1 MGLRLK
7 SKSKPR
13 RQFKVSLQ
21 FMIIILVV
29 LVIIIS
35 LIISL
40 LLIRNF
46 VINKHFDNTKEKLS
60 GIAKMVASDNDV
72 IRNVEQGTP
81 VKQIQDYSLGVMHN
95 VNVDFV
101 VILNHDLIRL
111 SHPNATMVGKPF
123 SDLNDARRAL
133 SGQGHFSENIGILG
147 KGYRYFTPIFNQQ
160 HEVIGIVCVGLTMRT
175 LNHDLMQAQYTIF
188 GGLMLGLF
196 SGVLGAI
203 ILAQKIKT
211 ILFGLEPQEIATRLR
226 EKEIIENEVAEGI
239 IAISADKK
247 IMLMNKEA
255 QAKYQLAN
263 QEMKAPIGEQLDT
276 NFYNV
281 LFKRVFDDK
290 KKIKDRSFYVNGI
303 EVIAT
308 VTPIYIE
315 NEFFGAVATLR
326 DQSEMIHL
334 SNQLSGTKYYINSL
348 RGQTHEFMNKMH
360 VISGLI
366 EMRKYAEVSQYIQ
379 QLNHR
384 YQDEVGF
391 LTERIKVPALAGFIM
406 GKINEA
412 REQNISVLLAESS
425 NVSNVEMQDIVH
437 DVIHI
442 LGNFFDNAIDSILQK
457 KEPGKIE
464 LKLNYECEG
473 NVFILKVKDNGL
485 GIDFEMQKRIFE
497 HGFSTKGED
506 RGYGLNL
513 VKTMVENHQGIIELD
528 SQPGLGTSIYVELPC
543 TLEVTNE

>member
-1 MGLRLK
+1 M
-7 SKSKPR
+7 
-13 RQFKVSLQ
+13 
-21 FMIIILVV
+21 VV

-60 GIAKMVASDNDV
+60 GIAKMV
-72 IRNVEQGTP
+72 
-81 VKQIQDYSLGVMHN
+81 
-95 VNVDFV
+95 
-101 VILNHDLIRL
+101 
-111 SHPNATMVGKPF
+111 GKPF

-133 SGQGHFSENIGILG
+133 SGQGHFPENIGILG
-147 KGYRYFTPIFNQQ
+147 KGYRYFT
-160 HEVIGIVCVGLTMRT
+160 
-175 LNHDLMQAQYTIF
+175 QAQYTIF

-425 NVSNVEMQDIVH
+425 DVSNVEMQDIVH

-457 KEPGKIE
+457 KNPA
-464 LKLNYECEG
+464 KLNW
-473 NVFILKVKDNGL
+473 N
-485 GIDFEMQKRIFE
+485 
-497 HGFSTKGED
+497 
-506 RGYGLNL
+506 
-513 VKTMVENHQGIIELD
+513 
-528 SQPGLGTSIYVELPC
+528 
-543 TLEVTNE
+543 